1 MVRFRGPESVRS
13 EHVQHRTCSRSARPF
28 PTFIWSTTLIP
39 EIELASAAIRH
50 HSHVVCL
57 TGAGMS
63 VESGIR
69 PFRGPGGL
77 WTEHGEPALD
87 DYQRFLQDPKRYWE
101 ELLQPEGFT
110 AELHEALRAA
120 HPHVGHIT
128 LAEME
133 RLGFVSFTITQNID
147 DLHRQAGSQRLSEIH
162 GNYSLVRCMECGRRA
177 PISGVNTQI
186 LPPLCSRCGGLL
198 KSDIVF
204 FGEPIPDDV
213 ASTCIDEI
221 DQADCLLMVGTS
233 AYVYPAAGFP
243 HHVKAHG
250 GTIVEIGPHPTEISG
265 ECDIVV
271 RGTAAVVLP
280 RLLDHMKD
288 RLGTTTTSE

>member
-1 MVRFRGPESVRS
+1 MLRRGRVRR
-13 EHVQHRTCSRSARPF
+13 AA
-28 PTFIWSTTLIP
+28 LIP
-39 EIELASAAIRH
+39 EIELAAAAIMH

-69 PFRGPGGL
+69 PFRGPDGL

-87 DYQRFLQDPKRYWE
+87 DYQRFVEDPRRYWE
-101 ELLQPEGFT
+101 ELIRPEGFI
-110 AELHEALRAA
+110 AGLHAALHSAR
-120 HPHVGHIT
+120 PHVGHAA

-133 RLGFVSFTITQNID
+133 RLGFLSFTITQNID
-147 DLHRQAGSQRLSEIH
+147 DLHRQAGSSHLAEIH
-162 GNYSLVRCMECGRRA
+162 GNYSLVRCLQCGRRVSA
-177 PISGVNTQI
+177 SSVDTTT
-186 LPPLCSRCGGLL
+186 LPPRCSRCGGVL
-198 KSDIVF
+198 KSDIVV

-213 ASTCIDEI
+213 AKVCIDEI

-250 GTIVEIGPHPTEISG
+250 GTIIEVGPYPTEITS

-271 RGTAAVVLP
+271 TGTAVEVLP
-280 RLLDHMKD
+280 RLLSTMKE
-288 RLGTTTTSE
+288 RIGTTTSNG